1 MPDVSHNAK
10 NRQKNRKKSL
20 SEMTGIFSHL
30 LRYIKRKLT
39 KNSGQRINNLLCS
52 FQKLSALKLELYVSV
67 STILLKS
74 CTFLDKSYKR

>member
-39 KNSGQRINNLLCS
+39 KNSGQRINNLLS
-52 FQKLSALKLELYVSV
+52 RRPGS
-67 STILLKS
+67 
-74 CTFLDKSYKR
+74 